1 MQDLNPLFIVKLGGI
16 PQPILAAMALM
27 AEAQHLEA
35 VENGEPSPGECV
47 DIEHMVKE
55 DPYRHHSTAKK

>member
-1 MQDLNPLFIVKLGGI
+1 MQDLSPLFIVKLGGI

-27 AEAQHLEA
+27 AEALHLRA
-35 VENGEPSPGECV
+35 VEEGEPSPGECV

-55 DPYRHHSTAKK
+55 DPYRPHSAAKK

>member
-1 MQDLNPLFIVKLGGI
+1 MQDLNPLFVVRLGGI

-27 AEAQHLEA
+27 AEAHHLEDA
-35 VENGEPSPGECV
+35 ERREQSPGDCV

-55 DPYRHHSTAKK
+55 GPYRPHSTAKK

>member
-27 AEAQHLEA
+27 AEAHHLEA
-35 VENGEPSPGECV
+35 AENGEPSPSDCV
-47 DIEHMVKE
+47 DFEHMVKE
-55 DPYRHHSTAKK
+55 DPYWPKNIAEK

>member
-1 MQDLNPLFIVKLGGI
+1 MQDLNLLFIVKLGGI

-27 AEAQHLEA
+27 AEARHLRA
-35 VENGEPSPGECV
+35 VESGEPSPGECV

-55 DPYRHHSTAKK
+55 DPYRPHTTAKK

>member
-27 AEAQHLEA
+27 AEAHHLEA
-35 VENGEPSPGECV
+35 VQNGESSPGECV

-55 DPYRHHSTAKK
+55 DPYRPHSTAKK

>member
-27 AEAQHLEA
+27 AEAHHLEA
-35 VENGEPSPGECV
+35 MENGEPSPGECV

-55 DPYRHHSTAKK
+55 DPYRTHSTVKK

>member
-27 AEAQHLEA
+27 AEAHHRQA
-35 VENGEPSPGECV
+35 VESGEPSPAECV
-47 DIEHMVKE
+47 DIEHMVKV
-55 DPYRHHSTAKK
+55 DPYRPHSTAKK

>member
-27 AEAQHLEA
+27 AEAHHLDA
-35 VENGEPSPGECV
+35 VQNGEPSPGDSV
-47 DIEHMVKE
+47 DLERMVKQ
-55 DPYRHHSTAKK
+55 DSYRLHNTTEN

>member
-16 PQPILAAMALM
+16 PQPILAAFALM
-27 AEAQHLEA
+27 AEAHHLEA
-35 VENGEPSPGECV
+35 VEKGEPSPGECV

-55 DPYRHHSTAKK
+55 DPYRPHSAAKK

>member
-27 AEAQHLEA
+27 AEAHHLEA
-35 VENGEPSPGECV
+35 VQNGEPSPGECV

-55 DPYRHHSTAKK
+55 DPYRPRSAAEK

>member
-27 AEAQHLEA
+27 AEAHRLEA
-35 VENGEPSPGECV
+35 VQNGEPSPDECV

-55 DPYRHHSTAKK
+55 DPYRPHSTAKK

>member
-27 AEAQHLEA
+27 AEAHHLEA
-35 VENGEPSPGECV
+35 AEKGESLPGECV

-55 DPYRHHSTAKK
+55 DPYRPHSAAKK

>member
-1 MQDLNPLFIVKLGGI
+1 MQDLNPLFIVGLGGI

-27 AEAQHLEA
+27 AESHHLEA
-35 VENGEPSPGECV
+35 VQNGEPSPGECV

-55 DPYRHHSTAKK
+55 DPYRPHSTAKK

>member
-27 AEAQHLEA
+27 AEAHRA
-35 VENGEPSPGECV
+35 EPSETGEQSAGDFV

-55 DPYRHHSTAKK
+55 DLRRPRRTTKK